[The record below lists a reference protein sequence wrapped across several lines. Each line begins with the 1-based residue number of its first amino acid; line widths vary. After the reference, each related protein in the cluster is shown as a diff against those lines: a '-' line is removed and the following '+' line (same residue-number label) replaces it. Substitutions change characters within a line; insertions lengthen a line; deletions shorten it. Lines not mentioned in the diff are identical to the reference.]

1 MSTKYLDLDGLKE
14 FYDKTGWVDIAP
26 LFEVVE
32 RGSELKLE
40 GGIFLHDRTP
50 VQLPNGCASGELIS
64 IYNNAQEDGVE
75 CNASTQ
81 LHYLGNIFGYG
92 LLDEDIYIKRNSNTT
107 PNFKLLIRSKD
118 YINLIT
124 EGKIQVPISKQIYNQ
139 VTDVASDKH
148 YILNRVCED
157 SNPVDEYNT
166 PEIIKNVY
174 IQYEEGFGNTLNVS
188 NVMLSVQGTDSMD
201 PADRLAVTRGYVNE
215 KNQALSSRISTNESN
230 IDTNTQNISTHTQNI
245 SELQR
250 GLTSLQTTV
259 TTNITKTDANTQ
271 AISANTT
278 KINNNTRDISANSSA
293 IALLQTNVNA
303 ITSMTNTEIDSIF
316 G

>member
-1 MSTKYLDLDGLKE
+1 MSTKYLDLDGLRE

-26 LFEVVE
+26 YLNDGITVP
-32 RGSELKLE
+32 GTLKVR
-40 GGIFLHDRTP
+40 F
-50 VQLPNGCASGELIS
+50 PNGCASGEIKS
-64 IYNNAQEDGVE
+64 YYEGTGTSCGRFDASAEMHDIDG
-75 CNASTQ
+75 
-81 LHYLGNIFGYG
+81 IFGYG
-92 LLDEDIYIKRNSNTT
+92 HVDNTFIKREKETT

-124 EGKIQVPISKQIYNQ
+124 EGKIQVPISKQVYNQ
-139 VTDVASDKH
+139 VADVASDKH
-148 YILNRVCED
+148 YILNRVCDD

-174 IQYEEGFGNTLNVS
+174 LQYEEGYGNILNVS

-215 KNQALSSRISTNESN
+215 KNQALSGRISTNESN

-271 AISANTT
+271 AISTNTQN
-278 KINNNTRDISANSSA
+278 INTNTLNISANSNV
-293 IALLQTNVNA
+293 IALLQTKVNA
-303 ITSMTNTEIDSIF
+303 ITKMTNTEIDSIF